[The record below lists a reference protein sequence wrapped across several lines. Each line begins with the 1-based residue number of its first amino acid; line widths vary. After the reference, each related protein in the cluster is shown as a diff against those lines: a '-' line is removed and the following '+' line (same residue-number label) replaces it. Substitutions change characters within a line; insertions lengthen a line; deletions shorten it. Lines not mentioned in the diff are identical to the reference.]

1 MNKPY
6 VILTMMTS
14 IDGKIE
20 GDFIHDHNEELGDW
34 FELQKLEDTD
44 AWGNG
49 SNTHEK
55 YFSNPDVRL
64 TPRNDAEAVTEDFVI
79 RKQSPYIVSFD
90 TKGKVLWDANA
101 LEFPDNTYNQVLV
114 VTTASVRPEFA
125 AYLREMQIP
134 YILAGDKTIDL
145 HIALNKLYTLFG
157 IRRFAIV
164 GGATINAR
172 FVEEDLVDEIRL
184 VVAPFI
190 DGSKELTITE
200 MPDNTRLTK
209 AFALDSVTRLENDG
223 VLIIYKRK

>member
-20 GDFIHDHNEELGDW
+20 GDFIHTHNEELGDY
-34 FELQKLEDTD
+34 FERQKLEDTD

-49 SNTHEK
+49 SNTHKK
-55 YFSNPDVRL
+55 YFSNESINLSDYPSETGCLKDH
-64 TPRNDAEAVTEDFVI
+64 VI
-79 RKQSPYIVSFD
+79 CKRMPYLVSFD
-90 TKGKVLWDANA
+90 TTGKVLWDADKITM
-101 LEFPDNTYNQVLV
+101 PDDVDNHVLV
-114 VTTASVRPEFA
+114 VTTECVRPEYT
-125 AYLREMQIP
+125 AYLRQTGIP
-134 YILAGDKTIDL
+134 YIYAGKENIDL
-145 HIALNKLYTLFG
+145 RIALDKLYALFN

-172 FVEEDLVDEIRL
+172 FLQEDLVDEIRL

-190 DGSKELTITE
+190 DGSKELTIAE

-209 AFALDSVTRLENDG
+209 QFALSSVRQLEHDG
-223 VLIIYKRK
+223 VLMIYKKI